1 MFPVIFLG
9 GLIAYSLFKQSTTLV
24 DSLTFTPKKISL
36 PNNFADIF
44 QARANML
51 LNIANNSNVTATI
64 DSIVGKIFS
73 NGTTIGTYEI
83 LQPFKI
89 PAKNNVN
96 VNVLVSFYNTDFLT
110 TIVNIIKTGKT
121 PALSLS
127 GNIRTQLGNF
137 DFKNEVFRELTLIN
151 KK

>member
-44 QARANML
+44 QARANMV

-64 DSIVGKIFS
+64 DSIVE
-73 NGTTIGTYEI
+73 IGR
-83 LQPFKI
+83 
-89 PAKNNVN
+89 AHV
-96 VNVLVSFYNTDFLT
+96 
-110 TIVNIIKTGKT
+110 
-121 PALSLS
+121 
-127 GNIRTQLGNF
+127 
-137 DFKNEVFRELTLIN
+137 
-151 KK
+151 